1 MTAWWNSLT
10 GIEQVFAL
18 MAIPATLLL
27 LIQTVLL
34 IFGLG
39 GDHGADLEVDHSA
52 LDPAGHDISFD
63 QADHDVSTDHDHDNT
78 NSYDHGLRIFTVRG
92 FVAFFSVFGWCG
104 LACLQG
110 DINISLSVLISFIAG
125 LASMVIIALLLR
137 AALGLQSSGTL
148 SMANAVG
155 KSASVYMRVPADRA
169 GRGKVNLIVQG
180 SYIEAD
186 ALTDEKTDL
195 LPNHQVTVIGLASPN
210 TLLVAK
216 KIHNS

>member
-1 MTAWWNSLT
+1 MIAWWNSLS

-27 LIQTVLL
+27 LIQTILL

-39 GDHGADLEVDHSA
+39 GEQGLDLEVDHSA
-52 LDPAGHDISFD
+52 LDSAGHDLTFD
-63 QADHDVSTDHDHDNT
+63 QVDHDLSGDHDHDHHHH
-78 NSYDHGLRIFTVRG
+78 SHDHGLRIFTVRG
-92 FVAFFSVFGWCG
+92 FVAFFCVFGWCG

-110 DINISLSVLISFIAG
+110 DLSISLSVLISFVAG
-125 LASMVIIALLLR
+125 LASMIVIALILK

-148 SMANAVG
+148 SMANAIG
-155 KSASVYMRVPADRA
+155 KPASVYMRVPADRA

-186 ALTDEKTDL
+186 AVTDENKDL
-195 LPNHQVTVIGLASPN
+195 LPDHQVTVIGLASPN

-216 KIHNS
+216 K